1 MSGRY
6 AHLLGG
12 AKPVEPC
19 QRGVQA
25 CGGLP
30 EPKPEP
36 MRRCAA
42 LRSLV
47 LCSNTSLL
55 HEKRNVVAC
64 APQSPPSRLPAAPC
78 RQGARSWPPL
88 TLSKPVECQACERPG
103 RGALNSGESYDKQRW
118 KSFNSVYRTTADA
131 TDPDRNPVSLMVNAG
146 AFKAMSNANDSANSE
161 QQEGQ
166 STSKSAK
173 TLSNA

>member
-1 MSGRY
+1 MSGGS

-12 AKPVEPC
+12 AEPVEPC

-25 CGGLP
+25 CGDCQS
-30 EPKPEP
+30 
-36 MRRCAA
+36 RSRNRCGGAPRFA
-42 LRSLV
+42 LSSSA
-47 LCSNTSLL
+47 SNTSLL

-88 TLSKPVECQACERPG
+88 TLSKPVECQACERPA

-131 TDPDRNPVSLMVNAG
+131 TDPDGNPSVIDINAG
-146 AFKAMSNANDSANSE
+146 AFRAMSNANDSANSE

-166 STSKSAK
+166 STSKSA
-173 TLSNA
+173 